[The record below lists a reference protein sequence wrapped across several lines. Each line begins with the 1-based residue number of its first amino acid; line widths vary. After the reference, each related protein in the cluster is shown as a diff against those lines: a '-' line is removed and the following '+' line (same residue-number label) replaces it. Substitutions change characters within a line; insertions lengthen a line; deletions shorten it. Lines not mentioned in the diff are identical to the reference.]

1 MWQLLELGSNG
12 DAVIDHPAPDGT
24 TAMAMAIGHLNAEIA
39 ALLLTSESVEP
50 KDQMRYLANEVLKT
64 ESNEDSETV
73 GNFKKALS
81 QLLGHPEMISI
92 SPEGRQSKM
101 DSKMVDLSKRFP
113 FINEDAETQRAANK
127 SSLEKML
134 RDIIKPDNHVKCA
147 FEN

>member
-1 MWQLLELGSNG
+1 MC
-12 DAVIDHPAPDGT
+12 
-24 TAMAMAIGHLNAEIA
+24 
-39 ALLLTSESVEP
+39 ALILTSQNVEP
-50 KDQMRYLANEVLKT
+50 KHQIRYLANEVLKT
-64 ESNEDSETV
+64 ECNGDSETFD
-73 GNFKKALS
+73 NFKRALS
-81 QLLGHPEMISI
+81 QLGHPEVISI

-101 DSKMVDLSKRFP
+101 DSKMEDLSKRFP